1 MSLEGH
7 LYKPI
12 TRNLTPYRW
21 FLLLM
26 CGALLVMLA
35 ACGDDDDDD
44 GDPTATAGSGD
55 TTNTPAGSPTTA
67 DQPGNVSVMGIW
79 GAEELT
85 NFEAMTKP
93 WNDRGGS
100 VDFTGTRNITADL
113 TVRVEGGNPPDVAI
127 PAEVGLFQ
135 EFAADGKLISLDQ
148 CEGLEDLVKDN
159 YPDGF
164 NDLATVDGKLYGFF
178 MKADTK
184 ATVWY
189 NPAVFEEN
197 DVEPLDADASFDDL
211 VQVSETL
218 KDKGIAP
225 WSIGVESAEASGWPG
240 SDWLQQ
246 IILNSEGGEELY
258 DGLIDGSIPFTDP
271 RVKDAWTKFGEIALA
286 EGFTAQ
292 GGAEGI
298 NATNFQDS
306 TYLPFED
313 PPRAA
318 MVMLGGFASGFITTQ
333 FPSLKPGDDLDFFTF
348 PGGKV
353 TGGANIV
360 YAFNDDPATC
370 SFLRYMASAEAQ
382 EVWVKA
388 GGFTSVN
395 SEVPLTA
402 YPSDLARKQAEQ
414 LLDAETFRF
423 DLDDAIGGSLQ
434 NTYFAGVTEFLAD
447 PSKLD
452 SILEQIEAARTGD

>member
-1 MSLEGH
+1 VNIQTNGNQAL
-7 LYKPI
+7 L
-12 TRNLTPYRW
+12 YRW
-21 FLLLM
+21 FLILA
-26 CGALLVMLA
+26 CAALLVMLA

-44 GDPTATAGSGD
+44 DATATTGTGGQTAQPSGSA
-55 TTNTPAGSPTTA
+55 TVA
-67 DQPGNVSVMGIW
+67 DKPGNVSVMGIW
-79 GAEELT
+79 GGEELT

-93 WNDRGGS
+93 WVDKGGK

-135 EFAADGKLISLDQ
+135 EYAKDGKLISMDQ
-148 CEGLEDLVKDN
+148 CDGLQDMIKDN

-189 NPAVFEEN
+189 NPTVFQKEG
-197 DVEPLDADASFDDL
+197 VKPLGDDASWDDL
-211 VQVSETL
+211 VKISNTL

-246 IILNSEGGEELY
+246 IILNSDGGEALY
-258 DGLIDGSIPFTDP
+258 DGLIDGSIKFTDS
-271 RVKDAWTKFGEIALA
+271 RVKDAWNKFGQIAL
-286 EGFTAQ
+286 GDGMTVQ
-292 GGAEGI
+292 GGATGI

-306 TYLPFED
+306 TYPPFEN
-313 PPRAA
+313 PPKAA

-333 FPSLKPGDDLDFFTF
+333 FPNLKPGTDLDFFPF

-360 YAFNDDPATC
+360 YAFNDNPATC
-370 SFLRYMASAEAQ
+370 SFLRYLASADAQ
-382 EVWVKA
+382 EIWVKA

-395 SEVPLTA
+395 SEVPLEA

-414 LLDAETFRF
+414 LLKADTFRF
-423 DLDDAIGGSLQ
+423 DLDDAIGGALQ
-434 NTYFAGVTEFLAD
+434 NTYFAGVTEYLAD

-452 SILEQIEAARTGD
+452 SILQQIEAARTGG